1 MAYFRKAGFIIG
13 AGGGGVTPEFNETL
27 LAEDLNNTG
36 TLDFDGANYLDYPLL
51 KIWLYDT
58 ATNEDIYFLIV
69 PASLEKVFQYFGS
82 GVCFG
87 RFNSNK
93 YVYYKPNVSGNW
105 IKGAADRLFCKA
117 VYGITGDNCT
127 INVTNLYRGSSTTY
141 YDQAIIYSG
150 DFDFFVAI
158 CNVSTSDAEPCE
170 YIMQYS
176 DKIPNCFYANVANAW
191 DNWREIKIDNNTI
204 SSYYWFSVDGVKIT

>member
-1 MAYFRKAGFIIG
+1 MAYFRKTGFIIG

-58 ATNEDIYFLIV
+58 DTNEDIYFLVV
-69 PASLEKVFQYFGS
+69 PASLEKVFDYFS
-82 GVCFG
+82 RGVCFG
-87 RFNSNK
+87 RFYSSK

-105 IKGAADRLFCKA
+105 IKGSASNLFCKA

-127 INVTNLYRGSSTTY
+127 INVTNLYRGNSNAY
-141 YDQAIIYSG
+141 FDQAITYSG

-158 CNVSTSDAEPCE
+158 CNVSSNDSEPCE

-176 DKIPNCFYANVANAW
+176 DKIPNCFYANVANGW
-191 DNWREIKIDNNTI
+191 NSWREIKIDNNTI
-204 SSYYWFSVDGVKIT
+204 STYYWFSVDGVKIT